1 MSWNLV
7 EAISYYQRQGA
18 PGDQSALI
26 ALLRE
31 VQQDNGN
38 TITPEVPGIIARAYG
53 VRESLLLAL
62 IKRIPSLRLANVHC
76 LELCVGTNCGKH
88 TALAAMAEKESPG
101 RFTVKFV
108 PCMRLCN
115 QGPNLRWDGKLYQH
129 ADTALLRHLIDNDG
143 K

>member
-1 MSWNLV
+1 MAGNLE
-7 EAISYYQRQGA
+7 EAITYSQQHGA
-18 PGDQSALI
+18 PSDQHAI
-26 ALLRE
+26 IRLLRE
-31 VQQDNGN
+31 VQQENGN
-38 TITPEVPGIIARAYG
+38 TIPPEVPGIIARAYG

-76 LELCVGTNCGKH
+76 LEICAGPNCGKH
-88 TALAAMAEKESPG
+88 AALAAMAEKESPG

-115 QGPNLRWDGKLYQH
+115 QGPILRWDGKLYQH